1 MPYHYHLLIA
11 IRSGNRVRWEWEGEM
26 KNFDASTKR
35 KTIITGFCVHA
46 DDQFDEQEADL
57 VL

>member
-1 MPYHYHLLIA
+1 MVIKFA
-11 IRSGNRVRWEWEGEM
+11 ENGEGEM

-35 KTIITGFCVHA
+35 KTIIICFCVHA
-46 DDQFDEQEADL
+46 GDQFDEQEADL

>member
-1 MPYHYHLLIA
+1 MKFA
-11 IRSGNRVRWEWEGEM
+11 ENGEGKI

-46 DDQFDEQEADL
+46 GDQFDEQEADL